1 MQVTVDIND
10 DIYNAFVQNG
20 VNVQEMIKAYIA
32 KLTPASSEAFLEDKA
47 YFQTILEEVES
58 GKATLLSEESYEK
71 EMQAFE
77 ARL

>member
-58 GKATLLSEESYEK
+58 GKATLLEHQDVWESIEVYTK
-71 EMQAFE
+71 
-77 ARL
+77 

>member
-32 KLTPASSEAFLEDKA
+32 KLAPASSEAFLEDKA
-47 YFQTILEEVES
+47 YFQTILNEVES
-58 GKATLLSEESYEK
+58 GKATLLEHQDVWESIEVYTK
-71 EMQAFE
+71 
-77 ARL
+77 